1 MKILRVSSMGWSTVG
16 HFPLCR
22 VHIIEPMKQ
31 LHGFFESL
39 KSFVAVITAVM
50 KTNDEICVDFL
61 KSNGS
66 QFILPEEKDRATVHI
81 NDVLMLLPSPSL
93 CGGTKRT
100 SEHLSF
106 PIDLASYL

>member
-1 MKILRVSSMGWSTVG
+1 MQKN
-16 HFPLCR
+16 
-22 VHIIEPMKQ
+22 
-31 LHGFFESL
+31 
-39 KSFVAVITAVM
+39 FVAVITAVM
-50 KTNDEICVDFL
+50 KTDDEICVDFL

-66 QFILPEEKDRATVHI
+66 QFTLPEEKDSATVHI
-81 NDVLMLLPSPSL
+81 NVVLMLLPSPSL

>member
-1 MKILRVSSMGWSTVG
+1 MG
-16 HFPLCR
+16 FPLWL
-22 VHIIEPMKQ
+22 VHVIAPIKQ
-31 LHGFFESL
+31 LHGYFESL
-39 KSFVAVITAVM
+39 SFVAVITAVM